1 MTYLQAIWSRLEL
14 QTRLLATIGVVLLAI
29 GIAEPLMQTHRLAGQ
44 YRQDMRHQ
52 LAATLDGLHLALQEH
67 VITGDYADIEQALRV
82 WTKQSDIEYAEWRG
96 RDARPLRASNPAAS
110 SAPAWF
116 IAYTG
121 LASST
126 NIRELSVGSRAYGEL
141 ELGISGASWTN
152 RLWNGFTQRLLAS
165 TVELVLI
172 FAVIAIVLGS
182 SLGSL
187 SSLVQ
192 AARRFRAGHYGERG
206 QFTPGMAPEV
216 REIVEA
222 VNHAADHL
230 AQIMHAVQGASDAI
244 SICGLDGKSL
254 FINRAF
260 TRLLGYTLEELNA
273 AGGAAMALAH
283 PTLTET
289 AYPLAKLGQ
298 AWSGQIE
305 IKTRD
310 KGTCLVLTKTEPV
323 INEQQEIVGIM
334 TIMTDLTEQ
343 QQSARMNERL
353 GRILDDS
360 MNEIYVFDAETLRFV
375 QVNRVACANL
385 GYTLDELRALT
396 AVDIKP
402 HFSREAFESLIAP
415 LREHRV
421 DHLQFVTTHRRKNG
435 THYPVNA
442 QLQYA
447 DIESPAVF
455 YAIIED
461 ITERQNVERWLRE
474 SEEKFRSL
482 VESSSDWVWAV
493 DAEYRYT
500 YSSPMVR
507 EILGF
512 EPDEIIGRYISDLMP
527 GGGWGRVADLFEQ
540 KAQMRA
546 PLNLIENVKQH
557 KHGHRVIL
565 ETSAAPIFDE
575 QGYLRGYRGIDRDI
589 TSRKQVEEALQES
602 MARYRS
608 IVSHIPGMVF
618 QLMLGPSGKLSFP
631 FASEGAKSIFNL
643 DVHALQT
650 DIQHFLDRLDRLD
663 WHVFF
668 GGLSESAG
676 QLTDWQW
683 EGRIDTNGGPRWINL
698 HGSPY
703 QRSDGSII
711 WDGVMLDVTAS
722 KQAQLDVAQSRD
734 QLRELSSYLQTAR
747 EDEKAAIAR
756 DIHDE
761 LGGTLTALKM
771 DAFWLLSKLSAEQ
784 ETLQQKA
791 QTMLVSID
799 SAVCATRRIV
809 TELRPTILDDLGL
822 VAAMQWQARE
832 FELRTGIT
840 CTLFSPHVEP
850 ALDEA
855 RAIALF
861 RILQEALTN
870 IAKHARAAEVEVRY
884 ESTDDNAV
892 QLIIQDDGCGIST
905 DAMSNPGS
913 HGIRG
918 MMERAHY
925 LRGEVRVGPGSNKG
939 TTISVRL
946 PRVESNDTL
955 IE

>member
-1 MTYLQAIWSRLEL
+1 M
-14 QTRLLATIGVVLLAI
+14 
-29 GIAEPLMQTHRLAGQ
+29 
-44 YRQDMRHQ
+44 
-52 LAATLDGLHLALQEH
+52 
-67 VITGDYADIEQALRV
+67 
-82 WTKQSDIEYAEWRG
+82 
-96 RDARPLRASNPAAS
+96 
-110 SAPAWF
+110 
-116 IAYTG
+116 
-121 LASST
+121 
-126 NIRELSVGSRAYGEL
+126 
-141 ELGISGASWTN
+141 
-152 RLWNGFTQRLLAS
+152 
-165 TVELVLI
+165 
-172 FAVIAIVLGS
+172 
-182 SLGSL
+182 
-187 SSLVQ
+187 
-192 AARRFRAGHYGERG
+192 
-206 QFTPGMAPEV
+206 
-216 REIVEA
+216 
-222 VNHAADHL
+222 
-230 AQIMHAVQGASDAI
+230 
-244 SICGLDGKSL
+244 
-254 FINRAF
+254 
-260 TRLLGYTLEELNA
+260 
-273 AGGAAMALAH
+273 
-283 PTLTET
+283 LTET
-289 AYPLAKLGQ
+289 AYPQAKLGH

-343 QQSARMNERL
+343 QQSTRMNERL

-360 MNEIYVFDAETLRFV
+360 LNEIYVFDAETLRFV
-375 QVNRVACANL
+375 QVNRGACANL

-402 HFSREAFESLIAP
+402 HFSREAFETLIAP

-435 THYPVNA
+435 TDYPVKV
-442 QLQYA
+442 QLQYS
-447 DIESPAVF
+447 DFETPAVF

-474 SEEKFRSL
+474 SEEKFRAL
-482 VESSSDWVWAV
+482 VESSSDWVWAL

-500 YSSPMVR
+500 YSSPTVR

-512 EPDEIIGRYISDLMP
+512 EPGEIMGRHASELMP
-527 GGGWGRVADLFEQ
+527 GGGWGRVAALF
-540 KAQMRA
+540 AQNAQTRA

-557 KHGHRVIL
+557 KHGRRVIL
-565 ETSAAPIFDE
+565 ETSAVPIFDE
-575 QGYLRGYRGIDRDI
+575 QGKLRGYRGIDRDI
-589 TSRKQVEEALQES
+589 TVRKQVEEALQES

-618 QLMLGPSGKLSFP
+618 QLMLGPGGKLSFP
-631 FASEGAKSIFNL
+631 FVSEGAKAVCDL
-643 DVHALQT
+643 DAHLLQT
-650 DIQHFLDRLDRLD
+650 DIQHFLDRLEPLG
-663 WHVFF
+663 WNVFF
-668 GGLSESAG
+668 TGLSESAG

-683 EGRIDTNGGPRWINL
+683 EGRIDTSDGPRWINL

-734 QLRELSSYLQTAR
+734 QLRELSSYLQAAR

-771 DAFWLLSKLSAEQ
+771 DAFWLLSKLPAEQ

-799 SAVCATRRIV
+799 TAVRATRRIV

-840 CTLFSPHVEP
+840 CTLFFPPEEP
-850 ALDEA
+850 ALDQA
-855 RAIALF
+855 RAIVLF

-870 IAKHARAAEVEVRY
+870 IAKHARADEVEVRY
-884 ESTDDNAV
+884 ESSDEAV
-892 QLIIQDDGCGIST
+892 SLIIQDDGCGISV
-905 DAMSNPGS
+905 DAMSHPGS

-925 LRGEVRVGPGSNKG
+925 LQGEVRVAPGSNKG
-939 TTISVRL
+939 TVISVRL
-946 PRVESNDTL
+946 PRVPSSDTL
-955 IE
+955 IK